1 MKPRR
6 GNSAA
11 WPALALPYFWLLV
24 FFLAPFLI
32 VAAISLG
39 QSAIGIPPYT
49 PPLVFAGGPV
59 PALAVN
65 LGNYALL
72 LGDSLYI
79 RADLN

>member
-65 LGNYALL
+65 LGN
-72 LGDSLYI
+72 
-79 RADLN
+79 